1 MKAHKSTPH
10 LLCFSLTQTSKTVAI
25 PTSIEVE
32 EGISIQKEAEEVANL
47 VTSTLSHRTN
57 THRTS
62 SHKVHKDHNLHS
74 MVKILTPSTSQNTI
88 GQPIKS
94 VERLVTML

>member
-1 MKAHKSTPH
+1 MKAQTLTPH
-10 LLCFSLTQTSKTVAI
+10 LLCLSLTQTSKTVAI
-25 PTSIEVE
+25 PTSTEAE
-32 EGISIQKEAEEVANL
+32 EGVSIQNEAEEVADL
-47 VTSTLSHRTN
+47 VISTLSHRTN

-74 MVKILTPSTSQNTI
+74 MVRILTPSTSQNTI
-88 GQPIKS
+88 GQPVKF